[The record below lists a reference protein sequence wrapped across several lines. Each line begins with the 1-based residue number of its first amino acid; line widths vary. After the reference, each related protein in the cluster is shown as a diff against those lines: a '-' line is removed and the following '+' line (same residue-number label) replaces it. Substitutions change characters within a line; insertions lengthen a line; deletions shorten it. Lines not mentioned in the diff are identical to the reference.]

1 MTETGVAKRPVG
13 RPKGKGRRNG
23 PAYPEVDLTKDPRKI
38 AITED
43 ILSGMSIRD
52 VAAKHK
58 TQANSIVRFINKQLS
73 LVIHDSELRARLE
86 SAEGIRGRLVA
97 HLERIDKLFDAC
109 DEFLQDPD
117 NPEKYYLGPRA
128 QEVRVVYYIKDDN
141 GKRVK
146 ESAMLDELLA
156 RAGERIEVDQTAFE
170 VTDPRKVILATAQVA
185 TKQLEVLARLIDGAA
200 RIEGNSPVTSS
211 EAWTKVQ
218 QVIINVV
225 RDDPS
230 MLALIE
236 KLEGHMDGLVNAG

>member
-1 MTETGVAKRPVG
+1 LSDVKRPRG
-13 RPKGKGRRNG
+13 RPKGVKGRRKG
-23 PAYPEVDLTKDPRKI
+23 PTYPEVDLTKDPRKV

-52 VAAKHK
+52 VAAKHR
-58 TQANSIVRFINKQLS
+58 THANNISRFINKQLS
-73 LVIHDSELRARLE
+73 LAIHDSELRSRLD
-86 SAEGIRGRLVA
+86 SAEGIRGKLTS

-109 DEFLQDPD
+109 EEFLQDPD
-117 NPEKYYLGPRA
+117 NPERYYLGPRA
-128 QEVRVVYYIKDDN
+128 QEVRVVYYTRDDN

-156 RAGERIEVDQTAFE
+156 RAGDKIEVDQTGFE

-185 TKQLEVLARLIDGAA
+185 TKQLEVLARLVDGAA
-200 RIEGNSPVTSS
+200 KIEGNSPVTSS

-225 RDDPS
+225 KDDPT

-236 KLEGHMDGLVNAG
+236 RLEGHMDGLVRV